1 MSVICI
7 IPARGGSK
15 GIPRKNLQEVGG
27 IPLIDRAIQTVTNS
41 AVADHII
48 VSTED
53 AEIANHATQLGAT
66 HVQRPIELAT
76 DEATSESVLLHTLQ
90 ALGVTAGDLLFV
102 QTTTPLLYSS
112 DLQDLV
118 KNHAGYDSSLTV
130 TESHGFLWRSTT
142 DGSLTGVNHDPQKR
156 LRRQDIDGAEYLE
169 NGAAYLMRIEGFIAA
184 RHRFFGRIGC
194 SIMPRSRS
202 VEVDNMDDLLLVR
215 LIDKALAERQQNN

>member
-1 MSVICI
+1 M
-7 IPARGGSK
+7 
-15 GIPRKNLQEVGG
+15 
-27 IPLIDRAIQTVTNS
+27 
-41 AVADHII
+41 
-48 VSTED
+48 
-53 AEIANHATQLGAT
+53 
-66 HVQRPIELAT
+66 
-76 DEATSESVLLHTLQ
+76 
-90 ALGVTAGDLLFV
+90 
-102 QTTTPLLYSS
+102 
-112 DLQDLV
+112 
-118 KNHAGYDSSLTV
+118 